1 MIYQLT
7 ERIAEQEATK
17 AKGLCQLRLRR
28 LTNRPEY
35 AIPFLAS
42 HRIGCCTLNHS
53 PHGRTHVFVND
64 PTMGYG
70 LYIEWMLN
78 ECGQV

>member
-1 MIYQLT
+1 MI
-7 ERIAEQEATK
+7 E
-17 AKGLCQLRLRR
+17 GL
-28 LTNRPEY
+28 
-35 AIPFLAS
+35 PFAHGS
-42 HRIGCCTLNHS
+42 
-53 PHGRTHVFVND
+53 HGRTYVFVND